1 MASPSRTPSEQPPRS
16 ASPSSFRPRSI
27 SASVPRADLTA
38 RLASPIPSQLL
49 GTTPP
54 RGGSPRPDAA
64 PRAENLEDLSQ
75 LPGSGT
81 SAQGPGVSALAAALS
96 NSLGQS
102 PPRHGTPAARV
113 ATPPI
118 RSQSPLLGG
127 RNSGTPTNYGSF
139 NSRSQNAL
147 GTSAP
152 YEDPEIVKRHL
163 VQPSDENPGSEESS
177 IQGNSKGKQPA
188 EIGGAGL
195 GEDEFSSLKLQ
206 GGDVTRGIYKWTE
219 QAEARAKY
227 NRSKSF
233 DLGRPEP
240 EAEVLD
246 INSIKVPGG
255 FRRNHLRRS
264 VQSPGPQGHPE
275 EGHASPAP
283 GQQRL
288 FTSSFLEFLTIYGHF
303 AGEEL
308 EEDDED
314 LGPNEYFSSGEDTDE
329 YNSDDEREPME
340 DSALLTPSRRR
351 RKRKV
356 RGGTG
361 NNSPMNA
368 ALLLLK
374 SFVGTGVLFLP
385 RAYLNGGML
394 FSNLILFG
402 VAALSYY
409 CFVLLVQTQLKVGGS
424 FGDLGGALYGKH
436 MRTLILAS
444 IVISQIGFVAAY
456 TVFTAANLQA
466 FVRAVSDCKS
476 SISIQWLILIQMLIF
491 LPFALLRDIGKLAFT
506 ALVAD
511 AFILIGLAYLLYYD
525 ILTLNANGISDI
537 IMFNKKDWTL
547 FIGTAIF
554 TFEGIGL
561 IIPVQESMRHPQKF
575 PRVLLIVMIIIT
587 VLFIGMGAI
596 SYAAYGSQTETVVLL
611 NLPQD
616 NKMVNGVQ
624 FLYSVAILLSTPLQI
639 FPAIRIAETE
649 LFTRSGKYNP
659 WVKWQKNV
667 FRFFVVML
675 CAAIAWLGADHLDK
689 FVALVGNFACI
700 PLVFIYPPMLHY
712 KAIARTKF
720 WKVADIL
727 LCIFGFI
734 AMAYATTLTAMSWAT
749 AEPKHPGY
757 CDERGTMTRQTRP
770 PPPPPFQTVATCP
783 EPTCGCAA
791 TPAMPEDL
799 PLDREGPL
807 KGAIAGYAEHVL
819 VCTGNAD
826 WPSRIEDDNGGDCLA
841 ADLKELFG
849 RGGTYSDPF
858 HNVSVL
864 NSSFPSSVSPRPEVQ
879 TTSVY
884 LVPSFKYVPF
894 LPRVSFDSVEAL
906 AKGFLL
912 PKKLHPAHEGLSPI
926 HRDRLTRKEGYQGL
940 LPGVQDVRDVLVLI
954 CGHTG
959 RDARCGIMAP
969 VLQTEFE
976 DKLEMEGFDVLHGP
990 VQVDLGDKQRIQGE
1004 TGEGKTTARVGL
1016 ISHIGGHKFAGNVI
1030 IYLPPDLKMGDAPH
1044 PLAGCGI
1051 WYGRVDPKN
1060 VEGIVKETIL
1070 KGNVVADMF
1079 RGAKAQPPRISPR
1092 SLSTSSRPGQH
1103 TSQNPDFS
1111 TPLQSRIF
1119 PSLIV
1124 VGIILV
1130 SGGYYLLTP
1139 PSRPNTLNDITFVP
1153 YGITAREAISP
1164 TSFVITAVPRT
1175 PNPSLPYLDPSDN
1188 RWRYPLWSVE
1198 FKQPEVQISRHYTPL
1213 PPLSTEDP
1221 TDGSLRFYIRTVGDG
1236 EMSNYLGRRQVG
1248 EDVFLRGPHVGFE
1261 LAERLGEHSRLVFLA
1276 GGTGVVPGI
1285 QAAKA
1290 VLEANE
1296 KSTVDLL
1303 WAVRKRE
1310 EVQKG
1315 APPRQSSWRF
1325 WQERKPSPLGFDVE
1339 SPSPVAKRLQDLKMT
1354 YGDRLRIQVVV
1365 DEEGT
1370 RFRDG
1375 DISNAI
1381 AASPGTVASFSA
1393 GCRFHDQAMHV
1404 YASEFALA
1412 EGPGCVCKPSE
1423 GTAPGKNLF
1432 IVSGPDG
1439 FIEYYAGPK
1448 IWLNGQQTQGPISG
1462 IAGYLQKQNPLL
1474 AKDWLILKM

>member
-1 MASPSRTPSEQPPRS
+1 MASPSRIPSEQPPRS

-38 RLASPIPSQLL
+38 RLASPIPSQL

-64 PRAENLEDLSQ
+64 PRAENLEDLTQ

-81 SAQGPGVSALAAALS
+81 SAQGP
-96 NSLGQS
+96 GQS

-163 VQPSDENPGSEESS
+163 VQPSDDNPGSEESS

-255 FRRNHLRRS
+255 FRRNHLRRN
-264 VQSPGPQGHPE
+264 VQSPGPHGHPE
-275 EGHASPAP
+275 DGHASPAP

-596 SYAAYGSQTETVVLL
+596 SYAAYGSHTETVVLL

-757 CDERGTMTRQTRP
+757 CDEKGTMHGFERFDGRKACYTRVLTRQTRP

-819 VCTGNAD
+819 
-826 WPSRIEDDNGGDCLA
+826 
-841 ADLKELFG
+841 
-849 RGGTYSDPF
+849 PF
-858 HNVSVL
+858 HNISVL
-864 NSSFPSSVSPRPEVQ
+864 NSSFPSSVPPRPEVQ

-912 PKKLHPAHEGLSPI
+912 PRKLHPAHEGLSPI

-940 LPGVQDVRDVLVLI
+940 LPGVQDVRDILVLI

-990 VQVDLGDKQRIQGE
+990 VQVNLGDKQRIQGE

-1030 IYLPPDLKMGDAPH
+1030 IYLPPDLKMGDEPH

-1051 WYGRVDPKN
+1051 CRLS
-1060 VEGIVKETIL
+1060 I
-1070 KGNVVADMF
+1070 
-1079 RGAKAQPPRISPR
+1079 AKTQPPRISSR
-1092 SLSTSSRPGQH
+1092 SLSTSSPPRQH
-1103 TSQNPDFS
+1103 ASEKPDFS

-1139 PSRPNTLNDITFVP
+1139 PSRPNTLNEITFVP

-1175 PNPSLPYLDPSDN
+1175 PNPSLPYLNPSDN
-1188 RWRYPLWSVE
+1188 HWRYPLWSVE

-1221 TDGSLRFYIRTVGDG
+1221 IDGSLRFYIRTVGDG

-1261 LAERLGEHSRLVFLA
+1261 LAQRLGEHSRLVFLA

-1296 KSTVDLL
+1296 KSSVDLL

-1310 EVQKG
+1310 EVQKS
-1315 APPRQSSWRF
+1315 APPRQSSWKF
-1325 WQERKPSPLGFDVE
+1325 WQEKKPTTLGTEVE
-1339 SPSPVAKRLQDLKMT
+1339 SPSPVTKRLQDLKIA

-1370 RFRDG
+1370 RFQDR

-1381 AASPGTVASFSA
+1381 AASPGTVASFDA

-1404 YASEFALA
+1404 HASEFALA

-1423 GTAPGKNLF
+1423 GTTPGKNLF

-1448 IWLNGQQTQGPISG
+1448 IWLGGQQTQGPVSG

-1474 AKDWLILKM
+1474 ARDWLVLKM